1 MKYGVFYILLLLP
14 LLTSCGRQ
22 HAASESLQ
30 PDSARVAWIFYKKI
44 WATSTLDSAK
54 RYAALA
60 CDYLSDQEQEAR
72 VNYAMALRCMKLGE
86 FEHRGRKH
94 R

>member
-54 RYAALA
+54 GMPLWHVIIFRTK
-60 CDYLSDQEQEAR
+60 
-72 VNYAMALRCMKLGE
+72 N
-86 FEHRGRKH
+86 RKQG
-94 R
+94 